1 MNDYRPEI
9 RSLLKTLKAH
19 GFTPYILN
27 DGGEL
32 IRGNKIN
39 ADEICAVEECHL
51 YVKDANNKK
60 FCIYVV
66 LGNDPGEI
74 AADYSDDEKLE
85 AAIEEHCNRWEGKKQ
100 PTM

>member
-9 RSLLKTLKAH
+9 KSLLNTLKRH
-19 GFTPYILN
+19 KFSPHILN
-27 DGGEL
+27 DGEEL

-39 ADEICAVEECHL
+39 ADEICAVDQSHL
-51 YVKDANNKK
+51 YVKDTNNKK
-60 FCIYVV
+60 FFIYIV

-85 AAIEEHCNRWEGKKQ
+85 AAIEEHYNRWENKKQ